1 MVFSCLANTF
11 RRFYN
16 HLKNSSLSSC
26 SREGR
31 GMEHDENERS
41 MQPSTWYATVAS
53 EEKDAA
59 MERLTTERLPSGLWQ
74 NRHSIIRMVPVK
86 RKLEE
91 LELGVDSSSA
101 SQGRP
106 RRETRDD
113 PLDGT
118 DSFNSVRA
126 QIPDEERDL
135 QMDENALTSPEAV
148 WDEEISWNNL
158 WGFENDDNQDL
169 HLGRGALKHSDL
181 DDDIALPSIA
191 DEPNIS
197 KCFAPSPAVRIEGFV
212 KESLNHMD
220 ALVESVMED
229 SRALDSS
236 DCISSE
242 SGKIKSESTIYKGA
256 QFCEL
261 ETVLRSR
268 PETCFGAG
276 CQETRASIA
285 GVSLS
290 PVGHSSCDENIL
302 DLGNGGHSHLPLQFF
317 VRTYMDGR
325 TIVLYGNASDTIE
338 SVHRQIFLKTG
349 LPLSEQRLIYF
360 GRQLQQDQTL
370 ADCQVTNDATLHL
383 VARMRSTALPHSW
396 QLINDLVATIRGIC
410 SIDNEEGQ
418 AGYSLIQAQLSIRAC
433 VKEFLKMAM
442 KSAPFSEHMQIF
454 QLAGATSAL
463 VMLLLSPIELN
474 GETAEESIKL
484 FFCTNEDCL
493 PAHMHSYCAPVLLDF
508 CKLLAKSAPDHP
520 LYPVCRNA
528 LACLL
533 DMAGPVNGGSFF
545 QEVKADTIV
554 HDLAPFVNELSI
566 TLCSNLQSTADQYYN
581 KGGLAQ
587 MASYVKDGQDFTAF
601 VTLLC
606 KALEAC
612 KDSAASC
619 SSSIENEISLSSS
632 MRGRL
637 AGVLNNTHLCM
648 NSLDTAE
655 EDKAKDSAG
664 FIIGSQKWLQRLFHE
679 LLQSVDDCLAAI
691 QPARSL
697 GVPDEKTFWWAP
709 FLIILKGLHSIA
721 RLYADASNDLLAMVQ
736 THRTTLNM
744 LIKHSRW
751 QDDHSWLLDYKH
763 LLNFESKRKLAMA
776 MLPEPQDDHDERQEI
791 AVTRS
796 NLLSESFEMLA
807 YADPDALQGGI
818 SLEFISEEA
827 TGPGVLREWFFL
839 ICREIF
845 NPQNALFKSC
855 LSDGRRVFPNP
866 ASAIN
871 PGHLT
876 YFRFCGRVIA
886 LALMHRVQINVAF
899 SLAFFK
905 QLARHPISWQD
916 TKDADPIFFESC
928 LKVLDMDAEEVDSDA
943 LGLTFVC
950 EEEQLGAMKTVE
962 LCAGGKDLSVN
973 SKNRQ
978 LYLEYLVQ
986 QRFVNSV
993 AEQVKSFSQGF
1004 SELLATGNLEQFLRG
1019 LEAEDFNLILHG
1031 SEQFICLEDWKLHT
1045 EYHEYSQSDDQII
1058 WFWQVLETMTN
1069 EQRRKLLF
1077 FSTSLRHLPAEGF
1090 AGLYSKFHIHKG
1102 HTDTSWLPTAHT
1114 CFFQFILPPYPSLE
1128 VMREKLSILTE
1139 EHVAEG
1145 FGFA

>member
-1 MVFSCLANTF
+1 
-11 RRFYN
+11 
-16 HLKNSSLSSC
+16 
-26 SREGR
+26 
-31 GMEHDENERS
+31 MEHQENERS
-41 MQPSTWYATVAS
+41 MQAATLFSSAAS
-53 EEKDAA
+53 EEKDAG
-59 MERLTTERLPSGLWQ
+59 MERLTVERLPSGLWQ
-74 NRHSIIRMVPVK
+74 SRHSIMRMVPVK

-91 LELGVDSSSA
+91 LELGEDSASA

-106 RRETRDD
+106 RRETRDES
-113 PLDGT
+113 LDGV
-118 DSFNSVRA
+118 DSFNSIGA
-126 QIPDEERDL
+126 QVPDEESDSH
-135 QMDENALTSPEAV
+135 MNANAASRPEVV
-148 WDEEISWNNL
+148 WDEELPWNNSCTL
-158 WGFENDDNQDL
+158 WHFENDDNEDL
-169 HLGRGALKHSDL
+169 YLGRGAFKLPDL
-181 DDDIALPSIA
+181 DDDTTALDSA
-191 DEPNIS
+191 AVDESNTS
-197 KCFAPSPAVRIEGFV
+197 KCFASSPAFRIEDFA
-212 KESLNHMD
+212 KESSNHGD
-220 ALVESVMED
+220 ILVESAMED
-229 SRALDSS
+229 SRVFDSS
-236 DCISSE
+236 DCITSD
-242 SGKIKSESTIYKGA
+242 SGKIKSESTICKGG

-261 ETVLRSR
+261 DTVLRAW
-268 PETCFGAG
+268 PETCLDAD
-276 CQETRASIA
+276 CQENRASIA
-285 GVSLS
+285 SIGLS
-290 PVGHSSCDENIL
+290 SMGHSSCDEDTLSI
-302 DLGNGGHSHLPLQFF
+302 GNEGHSQMLLQFF
-317 VRTYMDGR
+317 VKTYMDGR
-325 TIVLYGNASDTIE
+325 TIVLYGNPADTIE

-370 ADCQVTNDATLHL
+370 ADCHVTNDATLHL

-410 SIDNEEGQ
+410 SNDQEGQ
-418 AGYSLIQAQLSIRAC
+418 ARFNLIQAQLSIRAC
-433 VKEFLKMAM
+433 VKDFLKMAM

-463 VMLLLSPIELN
+463 IMLLLSPIESN
-474 GETAEESIKL
+474 GDCAEESIKL

-508 CKLLAKSAPDHP
+508 CKLLAKSAPTHS

-528 LACLL
+528 LAGLL
-533 DMAGPVNGGSFF
+533 DTAGPVNGGSFF
-545 QEVKADTIV
+545 QEVKADTVV
-554 HDLAPFVNELSI
+554 HDFAPFVDELSVS
-566 TLCSNLQSTADQYYN
+566 LCSNLRWTAMHTNKVVKPVNMST
-581 KGGLAQ
+581 
-587 MASYVKDGQDFTAF
+587 YVKDGQDFTAF

-606 KALEAC
+606 KALEAS
-612 KDSAASC
+612 KDPGASC
-619 SSSIENEISLSSS
+619 SSSGENEISSSS
-632 MRGRL
+632 LTNGKLVCMSSRAHL
-637 AGVLNNTHLCM
+637 SMSSLN
-648 NSLDTAE
+648 SVV

-664 FIIGSQKWLQRLFHE
+664 FLIGSHQWLQRLFHE
-679 LLQSVDDCLAAI
+679 LLQAVGGCLAAI
-691 QPARSL
+691 QSTQS
-697 GVPDEKTFWWAP
+697 GVVDEKSFWWAP

-721 RLYADASNDLLAMVQ
+721 RLYRDANNHLQVMIQ
-736 THRTTLNM
+736 MHQTTLNM

-751 QDDHSWLLDYKH
+751 QDDHLWLLDYKY

-776 MLPEPQDDHDERQEI
+776 MLPEPQDDHEERQEI

-796 NLLSESFEMLA
+796 SILSESFEMLA

-818 SLEFISEEA
+818 SVEFISEEA

-845 NPQNALFKSC
+845 NPQNALFKYC

-905 QLARHPISWQD
+905 QLAGRPISWQD
-916 TKDADPIFFESC
+916 TKDADPVFFESC

-962 LCAGGKDLSVN
+962 LCSGGKDLPVN
-973 SKNRQ
+973 SKNRL

-1031 SEQFICLEDWKLHT
+1031 TEQLICLEDWKLHT
-1045 EYHEYSQSDDQII
+1045 EYHEYSQSDDQIV
-1058 WFWQVLETMTN
+1058 WFWQVLESMAN

-1077 FSTSLRHLPAEGF
+1077 FSTSLRYLPAEGF

-1114 CFFQFILPPYPSLE
+1114 CFFQLILPPYPSLE
-1128 VMREKLSILTE
+1128 VMREKLLILTE
-1139 EHVAEG
+1139 EHVVEG